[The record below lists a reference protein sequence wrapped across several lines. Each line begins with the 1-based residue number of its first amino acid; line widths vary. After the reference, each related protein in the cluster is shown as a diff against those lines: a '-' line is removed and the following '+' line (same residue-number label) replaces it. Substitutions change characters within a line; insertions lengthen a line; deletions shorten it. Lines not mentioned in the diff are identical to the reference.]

1 MTRASFVRFSPILRF
16 AHQASKEERPVSNAF
31 AGLTLDD
38 DDDEEEEE
46 QAAGEANETKAE
58 E

>member
-1 MTRASFVRFSPILRF
+1 MLRF
-16 AHQASKEERPVSNAF
+16 AQQASKEERPVSNAF

-46 QAAGEANETKAE
+46 QAAGEADETKAE